1 MIIFFLITGWAAAL
15 TLGVFYWVERD
26 SHSMTRNWMHEY
38 LTKANGWER
47 LCKESLCRETDLKE
61 QADALRAYHTEQVE
75 LLGQA
80 WGADNA
86 SARDEI
92 QTLRDEIE
100 RQHLL
105 RDEANDDW
113 CELFAESQKLQCEV
127 DFYAKVQDTT
137 ARDLEKVENLR
148 AQLESDYWKKVDE
161 LKASK
166 DKLELFKR
174 ESAEK
179 ISQLEINLLDV
190 TSLCEKLCL
199 DSKEEV
205 ESLKDKLVRAEW
217 NLRQIKR
224 PSRAVKAALGLLS

>member
-1 MIIFFLITGWAAAL
+1 MIILFLITGWALAL

-26 SHSMTRNWMHEY
+26 SHSMTRNW
-38 LTKANGWER
+38 LVDAQTKASGWEC
-47 LCKESLCRETDLKE
+47 LCVENAKRAAAWQKTANTLSEN
-61 QADALRAYHTEQVE
+61 LRI
-75 LLGQA
+75 
-80 WGADNA
+80 
-86 SARDEI
+86 RDE
-92 QTLRDEIE
+92 TLRDEIE
-100 RQHLL
+100 RQHFL

-113 CELFAESQKLQCEV
+113 CELFEEFQKLQWEL
-127 DFYAKVQDTT
+127 
-137 ARDLEKVENLR
+137 DLMTKNRAGWEK
-148 AQLESDYWKKVDE
+148 DYWKKCDE

-199 DSKEEV
+199 DSNKEV
-205 ESLKDKLVRAEW
+205 ESLKSKLVRANW